1 VNKLFTW
8 QILLPTRIATGPS
21 LLGDLGDD
29 GRQSS
34 RLGVLFTAGDLTSAV
49 GLLLAYVMIPL
60 VGIKTLFLSS
70 AGLFA
75 IMFLVT
81 LQ

>member
-1 VNKLFTW
+1 MKKLSPW
-8 QILLPTRIATGPS
+8 RVLLSTGIATCPS
-21 LLGDLGDD
+21 LLGDLGDNR
-29 GRQSS
+29 RQSS

-49 GLLLAYVMIPL
+49 GPLLAYAMMPL
-60 VGIKTLFLSS
+60 VGIKTLYLSS